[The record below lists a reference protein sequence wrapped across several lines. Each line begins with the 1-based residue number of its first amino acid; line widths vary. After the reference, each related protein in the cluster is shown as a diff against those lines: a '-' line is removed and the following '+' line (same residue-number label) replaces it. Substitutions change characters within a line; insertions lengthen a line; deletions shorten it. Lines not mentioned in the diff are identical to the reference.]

1 MGLCFWGARLRFA
14 RVWTGEST
22 GDFPERDFGER
33 HPVRGRHR
41 APGSVEHE
49 LR

>member
-22 GDFPERDFGER
+22 GDFPERDFAGAWWSEGDSGAIR
-33 HPVRGRHR
+33 FPD
-41 APGSVEHE
+41 
-49 LR
+49 